1 MLSKAKHLAFSV
13 DYEEEI
19 LRLRLI
25 MTLLLIALSLLIPVP
40 SIAQGAKAAAQTEWD
55 KTLELGKKE
64 GKVVVSIP
72 ASAEL
77 RAAIEK
83 QFAARFGIDVEPV
96 VSRASNIVRKIVDE
110 ASAGIHYV
118 DLHIGGSESIITGLL
133 PEGILEPIDGLML
146 LPEVRDPKQW
156 WGGHIFVDNAK
167 KFAYASLA
175 YQSESLWYQPRLMKA
190 EEVRS
195 FDDFLDDKW
204 KGRIGILDPR
214 TPGSGASMWSYLR
227 EVKGEEYLKRLVGQ
241 KLFINRDQRVL
252 AENLA
257 REKIAVV
264 IGLTYYS
271 YAPFIKAGLSV
282 QPLPAPKEGLYVS
295 GGSGHLAV
303 LKNLPHPNAGKI
315 FANWFLSKEGQQ
327 IYSKALV
334 QGTRRLDV
342 DTHWLKEVGVIAAKD
357 VLTIE
362 QYYKRENQSE
372 DKINRMREPAAALA
386 RKLLD

>member
-1 MLSKAKHLAFSV
+1 M
-13 DYEEEI
+13 
-19 LRLRLI
+19 
-25 MTLLLIALSLLIPVP
+25 
-40 SIAQGAKAAAQTEWD
+40 AQGAKAAPQTEWD
-55 KTLELGKKE
+55 RALELGKKE

-83 QFAARFGIDVEPV
+83 QFEARFGIDVEPV

-110 ASAGIHYV
+110 ANAGIHYV
-118 DLHIGGSESIITGLL
+118 DLHVGGSESIITGLL

-156 WGGHIFVDNAK
+156 WGGHIFVDSAK

-175 YQSESLWYQPRLMKA
+175 YQSESLWYNPQLMKP

-195 FDDFLDDKW
+195 FDDLLNDKW
-204 KGRIGILDPR
+204 KAKIGILDPR

-257 REKIAVV
+257 KGKIAVV

-282 QPLPAPKEGLYVS
+282 HPLPAPKEGVYVS

-303 LKNLPHPNAGKI
+303 LKNLPHPNAAKI

-327 IYSKALV
+327 IYGKALV

-342 DTHWLKEVGVIAAKD
+342 ETRWLKEKGVIAAKD
-357 VLTIE
+357 ALTIE

-372 DKINRMREPAAALA
+372 EKINRMREPAAALA

>member
-1 MLSKAKHLAFSV
+1 MRALKVK
-13 DYEEEI
+13 I
-19 LRLRLI
+19 LRLIFSPLF
-25 MTLLLIALSLLIPVP
+25 LLPPVLAM
-40 SIAQGAKAAAQTEWD
+40 AQGAKAAPQTEWD
-55 KTLELGKKE
+55 KALELGKKE

-83 QFAARFGIDVEPV
+83 QFEARFGIDVEPV

-110 ASAGIHYV
+110 AGAGIHYV

-133 PEGILEPIDGLML
+133 PQGILEPIDGFML
-146 LPEVRDPKQW
+146 LAEVKDPKQW
-156 WGGHIFVDNAK
+156 WGGHIYVDSAK

-175 YQSESLWYQPRLMKA
+175 YQSESLWYNPQLMKP

-195 FDDFLDDKW
+195 FDDFLNDKW
-204 KGRIGILDPR
+204 KGKIGILDPR

-227 EVKGEEYLKRLVGQ
+227 EAKGEEYLKRLVDE

-257 REKIAVV
+257 KGKIAVV

-271 YAPFIKAGLSV
+271 YAPFIKAGLPL
-282 QPLPAPKEGLYVS
+282 QPLPVPKEGVYVS
-295 GGSGHLAV
+295 GGSGHVAI
-303 LKNLPHPNAGKI
+303 LKNLPHPNATKI

-327 IYSKALV
+327 VYSKALV

-342 DTHWLKEVGVIAAKD
+342 DTQWLKEKGVIAAKD
-357 VLTIE
+357 ALTLD

-372 DKINRMREPAAALA
+372 EKINRMREPAAALA

>member
-1 MLSKAKHLAFSV
+1 MRTFKIRFA
-13 DYEEEI
+13 
-19 LRLRLI
+19 RLFFIGLVLW
-25 MTLLLIALSLLIPVP
+25 MPVSSL
-40 SIAQGAKAAAQTEWD
+40 AQGVKAAAQTEWD
-55 KTLELGKKE
+55 RTLELGKKE

-77 RAAIEK
+77 RVAIEK
-83 QFAARFGIDVEPV
+83 QFEARFGIDVEPV
-96 VSRASNIVRKIVDE
+96 VSRASNVIRKIVDE
-110 ASAGIHYV
+110 AGAGMRYV

-133 PEGILEPIDGLML
+133 PEGILEPVDGLML

-156 WGGHIFVDNAK
+156 WGGHIYIDNAK
-167 KFAYASLA
+167 KFAYTSLA
-175 YQSESLWYQPRLMKA
+175 YQSESLWYTPQLMKP

-195 FDDFLDDKW
+195 FDDFLEDKW

-227 EVKGEEYLKRLVGQ
+227 EVKGEEYLKRLVSQ
-241 KLFINRDQRVL
+241 RLFINRDQRLL
-252 AENLA
+252 AETLA
-257 REKIAVV
+257 KGKIAAV

-282 QPLPAPKEGLYVS
+282 QPLPTPKEGLYVS
-295 GGSGHLAV
+295 GGSGHLVA
-303 LKNLPHPNAGKI
+303 LKNLPHPNAAKV
-315 FANWFLSKEGQQ
+315 FVNWFLSKEGQQ
-327 IYSKALV
+327 TYSKALV

-342 DTHWLKEVGVIAAKD
+342 DTKWLKEMGVIAAKD
-357 VLTIE
+357 ALTLE

-372 DKINRMREPAAALA
+372 EKINRMREPAAALA